1 MLMELTAVPTRS
13 VPCARRCSFDSL
25 WEQAVEVS
33 MRFAKLY
40 FVEEPKRSDVPAKL
54 ERRQVVCKES
64 FILRQSQLFDE
75 TPLQPVQ
82 RI

>member
-1 MLMELTAVPTRS
+1 
-13 VPCARRCSFDSL
+13 
-25 WEQAVEVS
+25 

-64 FILRQSQLFDE
+64 FILRQSQFFDE

>member
-1 MLMELTAVPTRS
+1 
-13 VPCARRCSFDSL
+13 
-25 WEQAVEVS
+25 

-40 FVEEPKRSDVPAKL
+40 FVEEPKRNDVPAKL